1 MLPHLR
7 QIAPEPTQVQVKKR
21 LAEILRGYVRGA
33 VPSQRYAV
41 LKEAKQYAIANN
53 LELPVWVQPEL
64 SRAAQNLL
72 KGFTELC

>member
-7 QIAPEPTQVQVKKR
+7 QLAPKPTQAQAKKR
-21 LAEILRGYVRGA
+21 LAAILKGYVRGA
-33 VPSQRYAV
+33 VPSQRYAM

-53 LELPVWVQPEL
+53 LDLPVWVQPEL